1 MPSTLQKIRKHISK
15 KRNGEVNALHEK
27 SRDSLR
33 LHKAGVRDQRLEK
46 LAAARSKREQ
56 PIVERVTFFQQN
68 VREQGSE
75 PLEVSAVQA
84 LIHTYVHQYDEE
96 YDAVKKTR
104 RAGRPASTKEDLLK
118 MKISALEEEYTK
130 GFLIPDIT
138 TAENVKLLDAWEG
151 SWAYLTTIPWI
162 KVTTTGNIRKAE
174 LPSKAIN

>member
-1 MPSTLQKIRKHISK
+1 MPSTLQKTRKHISK

-46 LAAARSKREQ
+46 LAAARNKREQ
-56 PIVERVTFFQQN
+56 PIVERVTFFQKK
-68 VREQGSE
+68 VREQGAE
-75 PLEVSAVQA
+75 PLEVSAIQA

-96 YDAVKKTR
+96 YEAVKKTR

-130 GFLIPDIT
+130 GFLVPDIIS
-138 TAENVKLLDAWEG
+138 AETVKLLDAWEG
-151 SWAYLTTIPWI
+151 SWAYLATIPWI
-162 KVTTTGNIRKAE
+162 KVTTTGNVRKAE